1 MRPIEVTA
9 GSGEASH
16 LAVGPFRVSI
26 ADFEPDLR
34 IPMHYHDWACVSVL
48 LSGQF
53 EQRFPGRS
61 CECPPGVVLAKPPAE
76 RHEDRWYSTW
86 SRHLIIE
93 IDPERHEELGPVRSA
108 VERISHVH
116 AVGAESLAWA
126 AWKELVAPD
135 SVTPVAI
142 ESIVLQLLSRLQ
154 RRSDGKMSSVPPQWL
169 ATALEFVHDNYRSPI
184 RLADVAVAAGV
195 SPDHLARVF
204 GTVKGTTIGAYLR
217 TLRVEKAA
225 ALLVGS
231 SAGIAEIAYQ
241 TGFSDQSHL
250 TRVFKRAKGITPG
263 RFRSTQSSDPL

>member
-204 GTVKGTTIGAYLR
+204 GTVKGTTIGGYLR

-225 ALLVGS
+225 ALLLGS
-231 SAGIAEIAYQ
+231 SAGIAEIAYK